1 MKWAF
6 LRLRH
11 PLCCLE
17 LNLGGTPPQLLR
29 HRCPELHALA
39 ERLVAVPASVP
50 PQIAVAAAVF
60 VHIAA
65 ADTVVVAYKAAAAAL
80 VPFAAGTPFAVG
92 PVDAAVVSVAV
103 VVAAAGQTWHFVAA
117 FAVPLGIH
125 SSAVDT
131 ASCNLNENLYVYTVS
146 THVSVQTAT
155 IVSERDVMCTPWQLA
170 CKEGMQP
177 NEPLLALL

>member
-1 MKWAF
+1 MVLVYTDF
-6 LRLRH
+6 LIFCFFNISHTAILVRSVRFNEIIA
-11 PLCCLE
+11 PFD
-17 LNLGGTPPQLLR
+17 PSV
-29 HRCPELHALA
+29 HALA

-50 PQIAVAAAVF
+50 PQIAVAAAAVF

-65 ADTVVVAYKAAAAAL
+65 ADTVVSDRPCAPHYLDSAAAAFL

-131 ASCNLNENLYVYTVS
+131 ASCNS
-146 THVSVQTAT
+146 
-155 IVSERDVMCTPWQLA
+155 
-170 CKEGMQP
+170 
-177 NEPLLALL
+177 